1 MDKPIIGLMLGDVT
15 GIGPEVAAKLLAR
28 KETHDQA
35 RVAVIGD
42 RRLLELGM
50 RDAGLTLPV
59 RVHKSLADI
68 DWGDASIH
76 CIDLGNTDPAQYQR
90 GALSPEAGRIAGET
104 LQWMTER
111 ALAGE
116 LDGVCFAPLNKAALN
131 KGGFKFNDEHALFA
145 HWNQHAGYYGEV
157 NVIPQFSTFRVT
169 SHVALRTAVDMV
181 VPERIVG
188 AVSLAHATLKAFGFA
203 APRIGVAA
211 LNPHAGE
218 SGLFGD
224 EEIRV
229 IRPTLKQL
237 ADQGIATQGPLPS
250 DTVFLKA
257 VRGELDAVVIMYHD
271 QGQIATKL
279 LGFFE
284 GVTITGGLKTTYTTP
299 AHGTARPTTSS
310 ARARRTSARWPRPS
324 SCA

>member
-1 MDKPIIGLMLGDVT
+1 MDNPIIGLMLGDVT

-90 GALSPEAGRIAGET
+90 GA
-104 LQWMTER
+104 
-111 ALAGE
+111 
-116 LDGVCFAPLNKAALN
+116 
-131 KGGFKFNDEHALFA
+131 
-145 HWNQHAGYYGEV
+145 
-157 NVIPQFSTFRVT
+157 
-169 SHVALRTAVDMV
+169 
-181 VPERIVG
+181 
-188 AVSLAHATLKAFGFA
+188 VSLAHATLKAFGFA

-257 VRGELDAVVIMYHD
+257 ARGEPDAVVIMYHD
-271 QGQIATKL
+271 QG
-279 LGFFE
+279 
-284 GVTITGGLKTTYTTP
+284 
-299 AHGTARPTTSS
+299 
-310 ARARRTSARWPRPS
+310 
-324 SCA
+324 